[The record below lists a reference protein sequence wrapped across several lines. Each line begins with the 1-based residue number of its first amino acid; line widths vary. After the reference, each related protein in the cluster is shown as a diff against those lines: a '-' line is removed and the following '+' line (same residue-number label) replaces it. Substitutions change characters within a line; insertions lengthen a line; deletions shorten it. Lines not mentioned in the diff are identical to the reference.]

1 MLCQF
6 TFKNFKSFKNEAFL
20 DLYAENISEMKE
32 TLIKGRND
40 DEFLP
45 VISLYGPNGGG
56 KSTVLEALVYLRNF
70 VLYHLKA
77 LNPSSIGKDGFLAL
91 NIKNINK
98 DIYFK
103 LDADSSAKP
112 TEFNI
117 LFQTEK
123 NEFKYEVSLM
133 NGQISVENLYCRP
146 LNDEN
151 VKIIFERSN
160 SKIMTCDEISEF
172 PLDKVSSSMSLL
184 SYLGI
189 LYDLEDVDDAF
200 VWFMKT
206 FVLDYDEPA
215 SDWNIAIPREKA
227 EQDIMISIL
236 QHMDINI
243 TGIRVVQDEK
253 GNISNIFTEHQID
266 GKKYELNLMEE
277 SSGTRKLFTCL
288 AQIITALNEGF
299 FVIADE
305 LDAKLHPK
313 LLRYIIELFKDRKIN
328 KKGAQLILTSHDM
341 VNMDSSVFRRDEI
354 WFCSL
359 GNDNSSNLYSLVSFV
374 APNGCKVRKDAS
386 YSKQYLEGLYGA
398 DPYIT
403 KGFDWVVSDEQ

>member
-56 KSTVLEALVYLRNF
+56 KSTVLEALIYLRNF
-70 VLYHLKA
+70 VLYPLRVA
-77 LNPSSIGKDGFLAL
+77 NTSSISEAGFYELK
-91 NIKNINK
+91 IKNVSK
-98 DIYFK
+98 DVYFK
-103 LDADSSAKP
+103 FDADSSDRP

-123 NEFKYEVSLM
+123 NEFKYELSLM
-133 NGQISVENLYCRP
+133 NGLVSAENLYCRP
-146 LNDEN
+146 LDDEN
-151 VKIIFERSN
+151 VKMIFERN
-160 SKIMTCDEISEF
+160 GSKILACDEISEF
-172 PLDKVSSSMSLL
+172 PLDKASSSMPLL
-184 SYLGI
+184 SFLGI
-189 LYDLEDVDDAF
+189 LYDLEEVNDAF
-200 VWFMKT
+200 LWLMNT
-206 FVLDYDEPA
+206 LILDYNEPA
-215 SDWNIAIPREKA
+215 SDWSFAIPKEKTS
-227 EQDIMISIL
+227 QDIMIGIL

-243 TGIRVVQDEK
+243 TGIRVIKDEK
-253 GNISNIFTEHQID
+253 GKITNIFTEHQVG
-266 GKKYELNLMEE
+266 GKKYELNLTEE

-288 AQIITALNEGF
+288 AQITMALNEGY

-313 LLRYIIELFKDRKIN
+313 LLRYIIELFKDQKIN

-359 GNDNSSNLYSLVSFV
+359 GSDNSSNLYSLVSFV
-374 APNGCKVRKDAS
+374 TPNGCKVRKDAS

-403 KGFDWVVSDEQ
+403 KGFGWMVSDEQ

>member
-6 TFKNFKSFKNEAFL
+6 AFKNFKSFKNEAFL
-20 DLYAENISEMKE
+20 DFYAENISEMKE
-32 TLIKGRND
+32 TLIKGKNN

-45 VISLYGPNGGG
+45 VVSLYGPNGGG
-56 KSTVLEALVYLRNF
+56 KSTVLEALAYLRNF
-70 VLYHLKA
+70 VLYNLRA
-77 LNPSSIGKDGFLAL
+77 FNPSSIGKAGLLAL
-91 NIKNINK
+91 NIKNISK
-98 DIYFK
+98 DIFYKF
-103 LDADSSAKP
+103 DADSSNRP

-123 NEFKYEVSLM
+123 NEFKYEIALM
-133 NGQISVENLYCRP
+133 DGQISVENLYCRP
-146 LNDEN
+146 LCTEN
-151 VKIIFERSN
+151 VKMIFERSD
-160 SKIMTCDEISEF
+160 SEILTCDEISGF
-172 PLDKVSSSMSLL
+172 PLDKVSVTMPLL

-200 VWFMKT
+200 KWFIKT

-215 SDWNIAIPREKA
+215 SDWNIAIPKKKS
-227 EQDIMISIL
+227 EQDVMIGIL

-243 TGIRVVQDEK
+243 TGIRVVEDGK
-253 GNISNIFTEHQID
+253 GEITNIFTEHEID
-266 GKKYELNLMEE
+266 GNKYELNLMEE

-288 AQIITALNEGF
+288 AQIITALHEGF
-299 FVIADE
+299 FVVADE

-313 LLRYIIELFKDRKIN
+313 LLRYIIELYKDKEIN

-354 WFCSL
+354 WFCTL
-359 GNDNSSNLYSLVSFV
+359 GCDNSSNLYSLVSFV
-374 APNGCKVRKDAS
+374 TPNGCKVRKDAS

-403 KGFDWVVSDEQ
+403 KGFDWMVGNEQ

>member
-6 TFKNFKSFKNEAFL
+6 TFRNFKSFKNEAFL
-20 DLYAENISEMKE
+20 DFYAESISEMKE
-32 TLIKGRND
+32 TLIKGKND

-70 VLYHLKA
+70 VIYHLKA
-77 LNPSSIGKDGFLAL
+77 VNPSIIGNIDFQAL
-91 NIKNINK
+91 NIKMINK
-98 DIYFK
+98 DVYFK
-103 LDADSSAKP
+103 FDSESSSKP

-117 LFQTEK
+117 LFQTRK
-123 NEFKYEVSLM
+123 NEFKYEVSLI

-146 LNDEN
+146 LYDDN
-151 VKIIFERSN
+151 VKMVFERSN
-160 SKIMTCDEISEF
+160 SKIVTCEELSAL
-172 PLDKVSSSMSLL
+172 PLNKVNNSVSLL

-189 LYDLEDVDDAF
+189 LYDLDNINDAF
-200 VWFMKT
+200 HWFMNT

-215 SDWNIAIPREKA
+215 SDWNIAIPREKN
-227 EQDIMISIL
+227 ELNILVGIL

-243 TGIRVVQDEK
+243 TGIRVIRDEK
-253 GNISNIFTEHQID
+253 GNISNIFTEHQI
-266 GKKYELNLMEE
+266 GSNKYELNLLEE

-288 AQIITALNEGF
+288 AQIITALNKGF

-313 LLRYIIELFKDRKIN
+313 LLRYIVELFKDREIN
-328 KKGAQLILTSHDM
+328 KNGAQLVLTSHDM

-374 APNGCKVRKDAS
+374 TPNGCKVRKDAS

-403 KGFDWVVSDEQ
+403 KGFDWMVGDEQ